1 MLSQGAAEHVEKEP
15 LQSTQ
20 AVPKEVSLRFPESG
34 NPDANI
40 GGAFDGNHPLSEP
53 LAYSTRGPK
62 CQDGRGAYQS
72 SIPEPPS
79 REIDEASRRGVDP
92 RSGFLSQPV
101 WLSVLKKRQAPWYW
115 LRWLF
120 CNCFC
125 HPYWTL
131 TRAQWIW
138 FLNFLLVIVYGWLTY
153 MLWNET
159 MPKRDQFLTTVF
171 RQKVSYM
178 APINNS
184 SIGTYSA
191 SLVDNKMPIRVD
203 LVAGG
208 IFLTSAIIHLFV
220 VALGPFDLWIKF
232 LWRQLDLCFV
242 YWRWLDYGITFP
254 MTMMVLCCLTEL
266 RDENTLAC
274 MWMLCVG
281 SVACFFLTELW
292 SRPTQNMD
300 KTYDMKRWSGDDI
313 EVKPG
318 TLSAYLSIPEFIQ
331 RQTQMSH
338 RRVNY
343 MVRTLPISFGI
354 FPFVAL
360 WSIFLNHFYDSRND
374 IRINPADGILDRT
387 PQFLQ
392 MLVYGTLV
400 FSTLTFLPTLWFQWT
415 PPMNH
420 WKSEITN
427 AILSAIFKLYFGY
440 YLYWHVFTKASL
452 AEAMVPL

>member
-1 MLSQGAAEHVEKEP
+1 MLSSGAVERVESEP
-15 LQSTQ
+15 LQPP
-20 AVPKEVSLRFPESG
+20 AKEVSLRFPE
-34 NPDANI
+34 NAKPDVDT

-53 LAYSTRGPK
+53 LAYVTRGPA
-62 CQDGRGAYQS
+62 CRDGTMGYQS
-72 SIPEPPS
+72 SIPEPPK
-79 REIDEASRRGVDP
+79 REIAEAASRGVDP
-92 RSGFLSQPV
+92 RSGFLAQPV
-101 WLSVLKKRQAPWYW
+101 WLSVLKKRQAPWCW

-120 CNCFC
+120 CNCCC

-131 TRAQWIW
+131 TRGQWIW
-138 FLNFLLVIVYGWLTY
+138 FLNLLLLVVYGWLTY

-159 MPKRDQFLTTVF
+159 APKRDQFLTTVF

-178 APINNS
+178 AATGNS
-184 SIGTYSA
+184 STGMYNAT
-191 SLVDNKMPIRVD
+191 LVDNKMPIRVD
-203 LVAGG
+203 IVAGG
-208 IFLTSAIIHLFV
+208 VFLASAIIHLFV

-242 YWRWLDYGITFP
+242 YWRWIDYGITFP

-266 RDENTLAC
+266 RDENTLASI
-274 MWMLCVG
+274 WMLCVG
-281 SVACFFLTELW
+281 CVACFFLTELW
-292 SRPTQNMD
+292 SRPTQNVD
-300 KTYDMKRWSGDDI
+300 NTYDMKRWTGDDA

-318 TLSAYLSIPEFIQ
+318 TLSSYLSAAEFTQ
-331 RQTQMSH
+331 RQTQMNR

-343 MVRTLPISFGI
+343 MIRTLPIAFGI

-360 WSIFLNHFYDSRND
+360 WWIFLNHFYDSRND
-374 IRINPADGILDRT
+374 LRINPSDGILDRT

-400 FSTLTFLPTLWFQWT
+400 LSTLTFLPTLYYQWT

-427 AILSAIFKLYFGY
+427 AILSAIFKIYFGY
-440 YLYWHVFTKASL
+440 YVYWHVFTKESL
-452 AEAMVPL
+452 SEAMKPL